1 MKHRTNMAAG
11 GLREQAGNI
20 APAVIVAQ
28 AVLKRRVRNGSPGS
42 SFSRQPS
49 RLCSRPATK
58 SLRAERIVDHM
69 RPSRLSASG
78 LRSRPCR
85 LSHQTGRQ
93 MKSQPYQVSS
103 TSLNRSETFPMR
115 FVRRG
120 RVGDR
125 CLRDVQTWPAPA
137 TEARRHWPRLNNC
150 GLRRAMSR
158 AMPAAGINGGA
169 FPFSGLGVSLQSR
182 GGPEG
187 SAQ

>member
-1 MKHRTNMAAG
+1 MAVG
-11 GLREQAGNI
+11 GLREQSGNI

-69 RPSRLSASG
+69 RSSRPSASG

-150 GLRRAMSR
+150 GLRRAMR
-158 AMPAAGINGGA
+158 RGHARGRHQWRRLPFFWAGSIFAEQRG
-169 FPFSGLGVSLQSR
+169 SR
-182 GGPEG
+182 GFG
-187 SAQ
+187 SVKPL